1 MNRVREVLR
10 VPDLLNKGLLNK
22 YTEKRVLGWYADSE
36 SGDMGFV
43 HTGFSKQF
51 DANRTD
57 R

>member
-57 R
+57 